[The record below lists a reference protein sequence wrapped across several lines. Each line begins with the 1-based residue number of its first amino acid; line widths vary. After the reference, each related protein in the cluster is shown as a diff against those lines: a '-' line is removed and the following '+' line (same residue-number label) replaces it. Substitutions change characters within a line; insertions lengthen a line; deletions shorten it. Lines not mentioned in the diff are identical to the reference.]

1 MAILSMR
8 MEMENATECSS
19 IFRERALSRPSF
31 FMVYLKNFWYNQEKL
46 ISKNKT
52 MKKTSLVV
60 LLLVFG
66 SAFQSQAANTNSN
79 QGTKAGQTAPQ
90 VQGNRGVGNT
100 IQTNEQNKV
109 MNQGE
114 SNQIQTQEQN
124 VVQTQDS
131 GNSESAN
138 SKDSTNP
145 SVQKRSQVANAVQVL
160 LQIADRNGGIGQQ
173 VRVIAQ
179 NQNQNRMKLEQNV
192 ANIQSRGGFAKFFI
206 GSNYGEIKDAQ
217 KALEQNREQIRQ
229 LNQIRTK
236 LSNQGD
242 QQQLTEQ
249 IKALEQANLEIENS
263 LTDAQ
268 NGFSLFGWFNKL
280 VS

>member
-1 MAILSMR
+1 